1 MQSRE
6 IDLGVIYILVG
17 EGVLQADE
25 LLAEDR
31 WRGAGIESTV
41 PGDTAM
47 EGGGRWATMCQPEPS
62 RDRFTEP

>member
-25 LLAEDR
+25 LLAKTG
-31 WRGAGIESTV
+31 GAGQE
-41 PGDTAM
+41 
-47 EGGGRWATMCQPEPS
+47 
-62 RDRFTEP
+62 